1 MMILYHM
8 SDSLKVG
15 TEDRVT
21 VLLSSSAPAPAQTR
35 TYGHNSQ

>member
-15 TEDRVT
+15 TELTLDYKKNEYLIDPFV
-21 VLLSSSAPAPAQTR
+21 
-35 TYGHNSQ
+35 SQFRNPC

>member
-15 TEDRVT
+15 TELTPDYKKNAFHSGPSV
-21 VLLSSSAPAPAQTR
+21 
-35 TYGHNSQ
+35 SQV